1 MNKVKII
8 VDSTC
13 DLGVELLEKYDIDF
27 LPLSVTFGEESYRD
41 LIDITTEELYK
52 KVEESGE
59 LPKTAAISIPIL
71 VEAFRKYIDEGYDIV
86 YTGISKQM
94 SRSFENAYMASQEVA
109 PDRIFVVDSMNL
121 STGVGILALKAAIDR
136 DNGLSAME
144 IAKRMEKN
152 RELVYTQF
160 AIEQM
165 DYLYKGGRCS
175 SLQALLGSLV
185 KLKPII
191 GVRNGKMSV
200 IKKPIGKMK
209 RALDEL
215 IKQIVNDKSFVD
227 QEFIL
232 ITHSIA
238 DEACSYIKERLDQE
252 FPNANIL
259 CTRAGCVISS
269 HCGPGTIG
277 ILYMVKQ

>member
-252 FPNANIL
+252 FPEANIL

>member
-13 DLGVELLEKYDIDF
+13 DLGMDLLEKYDIDF
-27 LPLSVTFGEESYRD
+27 LPLSVSFGETSYRD
-41 LIDITTEELYK
+41 LLDITTEELY
-52 KVEESGE
+52 EEVSKRGE
-59 LPKTAAISIPIL
+59 LPKTAAISIPTLI
-71 VEAFRKYIDEGYDIV
+71 EAFSKYINLGYDIV

-94 SRSFENAYMASQEVA
+94 SRSYENAFMAAQEVA
-109 PDRIFVVDSMNL
+109 ADRIFVVDSMNL
-121 STGVGILALKAAIDR
+121 STGVGILALKAAMARDR
-136 DNGLSAME
+136 GMSASE
-144 IAKRMEKN
+144 IAKDMERN

-175 SLQALLGSLV
+175 SIQAILGSLV

-215 IKQIVNDKSFVD
+215 IKQIVDDKSFVD

-238 DEACSYIKERLDQE
+238 DEACAYIKERLDKE
-252 FPNANIL
+252 FPDANIL

-277 ILYMVKQ
+277 ILYMVNR

>member
-1 MNKVKII
+1 MNKVKIL

-13 DLGVELLEKYDIDF
+13 DLGLDLLKKYDIDF
-27 LPLSVTFGEESYRD
+27 LPLSVTFGDKSYRD
-41 LIDITTEELYK
+41 LIDITTEELYE
-52 KVEESGE
+52 KVKETNQ
-59 LPKTAAISIPIL
+59 LPKTAAVSIPDLID
-71 VEAFRKYIDEGYDIV
+71 AFQKYLDLGYDIV
-86 YTGISKQM
+86 YTGISRQM
-94 SRSFENAYMASQEVA
+94 SRSFENAYMAANEIA

-136 DNGLSAME
+136 DKGLSASE

-191 GVRNGKMSV
+191 GVRNGRMSV

-215 IKQIVNDKSFVD
+215 IKQIVNDKDIVD

-238 DEACSYIKERLDQE
+238 DEACAYIKDKLDKE

-277 ILYMVKQ
+277 ILYMVK